1 MKNVLTANGATL
13 HLEPGERFWLHR
25 SLVRGRAS
33 YEWRL
38 LPPHPLGSLIGR
50 WWHRMYFGLAYVEAD
65 ADAADEA
72 TVAVRGSHP
81 RGNFLVITLA
91 DGEEFHV
98 RQCYVKGYSASLTGI
113 HTRLCFRPTFWIL
126 RRHFISC
133 YRGPGAVLIYSESPL
148 EYSEE
153 SAFPPERVVGFAI
166 GRRFRAQ
173 APAMRTLQSH
183 LMNLLWSHDVGWRFL
198 DPGRTVVEAHVEAA
212 AEDVDRGFVRRLAEH
227 VLGFLRL

>member
-1 MKNVLTANGATL
+1 MKHELTANGATL
-13 HLEPGERFWLHR
+13 HLEAGERFWLHR

-38 LPPHPLGSLIGR
+38 LPPHALGSVIGR
-50 WWHRMYFGLAYVEAD
+50 WWHRMYFGLAYVEAE
-65 ADAADEA
+65 EA
-72 TVAVRGSHP
+72 TTVAVRGTHP

-91 DGEEFHV
+91 DGEEFHL
-98 RQCYVKGYSASLTGI
+98 RQGQVKGYSASLTRI
-113 HTRLCFRPTFWIL
+113 HTRLRFWPTYWIL
-126 RRHFISC
+126 RRHFIAC
-133 YRGPGAVLIYSESPL
+133 YQGPGAVLIYSESPL

-153 SAFPPERVVGFAI
+153 AAFPPERVVGFDVR
-166 GRRFRAQ
+166 RRFRAQ

-183 LMNLLWSHDVGWRFL
+183 LMNLLWSHDVSWRFL

-212 AEDVDRGFVRRLAEH
+212 AEDVDRGFVRRMAEH